1 MITFFRKIRQNMIK
15 ANSFSKYM
23 LYALGEIIL
32 VVIGILI
39 ALQINNWNEK
49 RKALVNENALYSR
62 MILDLKIDENRINAH
77 IDYYKKDLEILNAI
91 NQESLGLSKK
101 DSIIEFGSVR
111 AGLIFD
117 LIITANYSKSTKDI
131 SRPYIGESFNQYFT
145 LEHHV
150 NDAFEMLWN
159 FKEEHVKP
167 YLAKYGINDTKEL
180 FKNRDLN
187 YYKLRE
193 KNIFSHSKLKEQY
206 GTVEL
211 DQMLFD
217 LGVRTSWAKTALEN
231 LLPANKK
238 LQIDLTN
245 ELNGN
250 KAINNE

>member
-1 MITFFRKIRQNMIK
+1 
-15 ANSFSKYM
+15 
-23 LYALGEIIL
+23 

-49 RKALVNENALYSR
+49 RKAQINERLLYSR
-62 MILDLKIDENRINAH
+62 IILDLEIDENRINSH
-77 IDYYKKDLEILNAI
+77 IDYYKKDLEILNI
-91 NQESLGLSKK
+91 IYQESQGLSKK

-117 LIITANYSKSTKDI
+117 LIITANYSKNTKDI
-131 SRPYIGESFNQYFT
+131 SRPKIGESFNQYFT

-159 FKEEHVKP
+159 FKEESVKP
-167 YLAKYGINDTKEL
+167 YLANYGINDAEEL

-193 KNIFSHSKLKEQY
+193 KNIFSYSKLKEQY

-238 LQIDLTN
+238 LQLDLSN